1 MLKRLTTPGTVRAI
15 LLAAVAV
22 VFLRS
27 LSAQPRP
34 AATLVSMSGQVSILP
49 DGHNTKALFTGDV
62 VPAQKTIVTGPDSY
76 AKFLL
81 PDGSYFE
88 VFEKSQ
94 VVFREDYPAWMHLLN
109 VIIGHVKVFI
119 DHSKGPNSN
128 SVTTPTA
135 VISVRGTIF
144 DIVVEDDDG
153 TTLVTVDEGLVQ
165 VRNLTAPGAEPYLKP
180 GESVRVFRGQ
190 RLVGQQIDKGGI
202 FQRAL
207 RAATDA
213 VRVYAQQH
221 PGGIPVGGVG
231 GPGVPGAP
239 GAQGDKG
246 KGGAAPPAPPP
257 APPSTAGH

>member
-15 LLAAVAV
+15 TMAVLAIV
-22 VFLRS
+22 VLRP
-27 LSAQPRP
+27 LSAQSRP
-34 AATLVSMSGQVSILP
+34 AATLVLMSGQVSILLDNHDLKP
-49 DGHNTKALFTGDV
+49 LF
-62 VPAQKTIVTGPDSY
+62 AQSPVYAQQRIVTGPDSY

-81 PDGSYFE
+81 ADGSYFE
-88 VFEKSQ
+88 VFEKSR
-94 VVFREDYPAWMHLLN
+94 VEFHADYGWTHLLN

-153 TTLVTVDEGLVQ
+153 TTLVTVDDGLVQ
-165 VRNLTAPGAEPYLKP
+165 VRNVTAPGAEPLLKP
-180 GESVRVFRGQ
+180 GDSVRVFRGQ
-190 RLVGQQIDKGGI
+190 RLIGQQIDKGGLV
-202 FQRAL
+202 QKVL

-213 VRVYAQQH
+213 IRVYAQQH

-231 GPGVPGAP
+231 GPGATGAP

-246 KGGAAPPAPPP
+246 KGGPAPPP
-257 APPSTAGH
+257 APAPPVSSSGH